1 MESRFPRIYFALPKF
16 SGIAKTKLMS
26 MFNNPVIHLQ
36 YVEYSKNSILLSTS
50 VATEGLNKAFHVG
63 LRGRK
68 SGLRTQKQMR
78 NMNLKARPF
87 KYGNIKFTL
96 CLCCSSHS
104 RFRIHS
110 AGCVHTMT
118 LQMRDSQKWSSNDMQ
133 NQPSEK
139 RQLYDTH
146 HLR

>member
-87 KYGNIKFTL
+87 KYGNMNGYNSHKIHTLSVLLVAFT
-96 CLCCSSHS
+96 
-104 RFRIHS
+104 
-110 AGCVHTMT
+110 VPHT
-118 LQMRDSQKWSSNDMQ
+118 
-133 NQPSEK
+133 
-139 RQLYDTH
+139 
-146 HLR
+146 